1 MDRDEKPALL
11 HGVAD
16 GELHLAGGVC
26 VITAPGDAAEEI
38 PPCRK
43 ENGQK

>member
-16 GELHLAGGVC
+16 GELHLACGVR
-26 VITAPGDAAEEI
+26 VITAPEDAAQEI
-38 PPCRK
+38 AACRK